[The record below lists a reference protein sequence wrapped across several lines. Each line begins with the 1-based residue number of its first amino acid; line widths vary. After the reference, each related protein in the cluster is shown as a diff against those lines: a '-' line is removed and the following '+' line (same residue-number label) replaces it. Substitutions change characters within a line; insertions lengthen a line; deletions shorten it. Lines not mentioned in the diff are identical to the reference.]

1 MKTRKITIAI
11 FTVIIIIALV
21 IGVKK
26 IFIDKSQ
33 NNTKK
38 VDEEVQKLYEYGN
51 EVESM
56 DFLPNTIV
64 ARFNGE
70 EILFHEI
77 ELYRKSI
84 NFSIENGNTYSEGKN
99 AFYEVLVNK
108 LYSYLAKKYPN
119 ETTYHIDIKSTL
131 EKTKN
136 EWENGVGNLSAEE
149 YRKELL
155 DILAIKEDEIWLN
168 EEDFVTYLQ
177 NLSVEQTL
185 SNKGMNIVLN
195 FMINRPELV
204 NDETLNEK
212 VRELNQLSEQ
222 QNKLANENK
231 TSEALELSRNLYNYY
246 NEVRELYVKDLIVN
260 SNIELCVDKRELSKT
275 VPTIYKE
282 ENNEI

>member
-1 MKTRKITIAI
+1 MKTRKIMIAI
-11 FTVIIIIALV
+11 FIVIIIIALV

-26 IFIDKSQ
+26 IIIDKSH
-33 NNTKK
+33 NNTKN
-38 VDEEVQKLYEYGN
+38 VDEKVQKLYEYGD

-56 DFLPNTIV
+56 DILPNTIV

-108 LYSYLAKKYPN
+108 LYSYLAKQYPN

-195 FMINRPELV
+195 FMINKPELV

-222 QNKLANENK
+222 QNKLANKNK
-231 TSEALELSRNLYNYY
+231 TSEALELSKNLYNYY

-260 SNIELCVDKRELSKT
+260 SDIELCVDKRELSKT